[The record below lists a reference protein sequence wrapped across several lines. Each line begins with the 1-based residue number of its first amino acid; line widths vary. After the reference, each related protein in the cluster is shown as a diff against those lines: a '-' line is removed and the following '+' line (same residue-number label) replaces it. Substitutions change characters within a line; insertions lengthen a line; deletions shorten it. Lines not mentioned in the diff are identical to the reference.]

1 MFDIFPDDIREA
13 LSDIFKILKKRNPT
27 KIVTQFQGVIN
38 FGASSQAHFILN
50 YFLKNS
56 PFPPS
61 LAGKLE
67 RLISPFPVVISWYNK
82 NTDYKPIP
90 RPCLDLS

>member
-38 FGASSQAHFILN
+38 FGASSQADFILS
-50 YFLKNS
+50 YFKFPLKFSISSQPGWQAGTINLT
-56 PFPPS
+56 FPS
-61 LAGKLE
+61 CDFL
-67 RLISPFPVVISWYNK
+67 V
-82 NTDYKPIP
+82 
-90 RPCLDLS
+90 